1 MRIARGAG
9 RDLQDAQLFLAEF
22 QPMRT
27 MMSRMSKNAPQQGG
41 GDADALDPMAMAS
54 AAAPAEMGNRAQRR
68 AKKKAKKGSGKG
80 GGGFG
85 KK

>member
-1 MRIARGAG
+1 MAVYYRSVVKVAYG
-9 RDLQDAQLFLAEF
+9 RLSKISILADK
-22 QPMRT
+22 
-27 MMSRMSKNAPQQGG
+27 SKNAPQQGG

-80 GGGFG
+80 GVGFG